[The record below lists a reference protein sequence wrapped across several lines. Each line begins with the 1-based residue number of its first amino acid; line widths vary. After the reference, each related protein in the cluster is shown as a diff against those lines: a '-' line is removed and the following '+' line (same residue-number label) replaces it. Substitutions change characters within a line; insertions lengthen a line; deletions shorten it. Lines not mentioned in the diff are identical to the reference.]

1 MTGSTSPTKWRA
13 YCAAR
18 QAQGQMPE
26 PAFSRFRG
34 RYRLAASFQ
43 SASFSHLSANTQA
56 GYSSLLRLALSY
68 AALESLCSAMQ
79 VQVNAQV
86 IDDRGLADRLR
97 SRRGERLAA
106 VMRADVDAPLSRRL
120 HELLDNSESTNVLAA
135 AAFYRHKFL
144 HGQLTAT
151 RAGTGRSSWERA
163 VVDDLAGL
171 LLVATDGLF
180 TVHVAAPMPG

>member
-1 MTGSTSPTKWRA
+1 
-13 YCAAR
+13 
-18 QAQGQMPE
+18 MPE
-26 PAFSRFRG
+26 PSFSRFRG

-43 SASFSHLSANTQA
+43 SASFSHLAANTQA

-79 VQVNAQV
+79 LQLNAQV
-86 IDDRGLADRLR
+86 VDDGELADRLR

-120 HELLDNSESTNVLAA
+120 NHLLDNPEATNVLAA

-144 HGQLTAT
+144 HGHLTAS
-151 RAGTGRSSWERA
+151 RAGAGRSSWERA

-171 LLVATDGLF
+171 LLVAADDRF
-180 TVHVAAPMPG
+180 TAHVAAPIAG